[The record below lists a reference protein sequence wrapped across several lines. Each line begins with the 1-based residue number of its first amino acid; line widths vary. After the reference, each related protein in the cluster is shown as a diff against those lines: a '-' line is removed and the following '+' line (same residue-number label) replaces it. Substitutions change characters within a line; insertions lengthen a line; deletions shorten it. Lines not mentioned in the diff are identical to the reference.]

1 MEYPHILNLIDDYLD
16 RLTEA
21 REVLLAFDGPS
32 MSKQELAA
40 PQATARKTARSAAKE
55 KQAALSLEMIPAQ
68 PDEPVASSKK
78 RPAVNKSKS
87 ERRTKVR
94 DAAPTLPFVQEE
106 LALQPPLE
114 EEVVAQEEAPLQEV
128 PEAPTAV
135 KVRAVRR
142 PSVRSKTST
151 GATAR
156 ALGGMVSAAPVF
168 IRAEQILQE
177 RAQKVPK
184 SGTKEEGSE
193 AAPLTAEMLTQRW
206 VQGLTS

>member
-21 REVLLAFDGPS
+21 RGVLLTFDNPS
-32 MSKQELAA
+32 MSKQQQAA
-40 PQATARKTARSAAKE
+40 PQAIARKTARRAAKE
-55 KQAALSLEMIPAQ
+55 KQAALALEMIPAHS
-68 PDEPVASSKK
+68 DEPVVRPKTKPAIDK
-78 RPAVNKSKS
+78 RKG
-87 ERRTKVR
+87 ERRTKVQ
-94 DAAPTLPFVQEE
+94 DSAPTLPFVQEE
-106 LALQPPLE
+106 LALQPPR
-114 EEVVAQEEAPLQEV
+114 EEVVVVEERAPLPEV
-128 PEAPTAV
+128 PEAPSAV

-142 PSVRSKTST
+142 PSTRSKTST
-151 GATAR
+151 ATTAR

-193 AAPLTAEMLTQRW
+193 AVPLTAEMLTQRW

>member
-21 REVLLAFDGPS
+21 RDVLRAFDNPS
-32 MSKQELAA
+32 MSKQQ
-40 PQATARKTARSAAKE
+40 PTAQSTTLKKAARSAASE
-55 KQAALSLEMIPAQ
+55 KQAALALEMIPS
-68 PDEPVASSKK
+68 PLDEPATRPKTRSAS
-78 RPAVNKSKS
+78 NKGNGA
-87 ERRTKVR
+87 RRTKVQ
-94 DAAPTLPFVQEE
+94 DSAPTLPFVQEE
-106 LALQPPLE
+106 LSLQPPR
-114 EEVVAQEEAPLQEV
+114 EEVVAEERAPLQEV
-128 PEAPTAV
+128 LEAPSAV

-142 PSVRSKTST
+142 PSVRSKTNT
-151 GATAR
+151 ATTAR
-156 ALGGMVSAAPVF
+156 ALGGVVSAAPVF

-193 AAPLTAEMLTQRW
+193 AVPLTAEMLTQRW